1 MPIPTPADF
10 RDRTKKHSEVREMM
24 AQMAENV
31 APIQK
36 VDLKQKHISADTAE
50 LIDFSTYLQVGN
62 LNAATGLLENSQYT
76 NRRSIVDFPV
86 VQGVTYRIQN
96 TADVVS
102 SLRVAFFDA
111 NQNLLSVITK
121 TAGQMV
127 DWIFTAPAN
136 AAKAN
141 ITLKS
146 GNTDSIAYDASLVR
160 FYSSASGVFEL
171 SKVNNFSLRDDRVP
185 GLQANLSSVAGKT
198 NTLEKEIFKSEQYND
213 WLEFGLDSA
222 GGLNTVNTQSHL
234 EYISVQDGDVLSSDK
249 PMYRINLY
257 KADKSFISQGGFTG
271 GSSFTIPSG
280 LNVVFVRIS
289 KTESHTTNTTV
300 VTVTS
305 PVSEIIKMK
314 ATVAENAN
322 TVALN
327 KVAIQ
332 QKQDIIKPATA
343 SLIDFTAYL
352 KVGNINASTGLLE
365 NTGSKNRRS
374 IVDFPVVQGFT
385 YRIQNTADLLSNL
398 RIGWFDSNGT
408 LLSVTN
414 RPAGQ
419 MADWIFT
426 APANAVKANITL
438 KSGNTDSVVFDSGLV
453 KFFSSTNGDFKL
465 THINGF
471 ELAGAGGGD
480 TATDPDAVKNVVVGG
495 IYANKDGN
503 GVVVIGDATAQR
515 SGLMSPVDKAKLDAL
530 INGIITINGSGV
542 TKNAASFGFLPNNN
556 ADDNVVALK
565 AAVAGGGTIL
575 IDYPGVYDI
584 NQTIPLESNT
594 LILFG
599 AKVYINKVLFSGKSP
614 KYTFINEGA
623 YRKQWNENI
632 ILRGMKMICNGI
644 GNGTDGTAGIPGLR
658 GHIAMHYIRNFHLDD
673 FELLDG
679 DAQSYVVHV
688 CTFENIKITS
698 PHIEGYKDA
707 IHLGNGD
714 CYLIRDGRFKTYD
727 DPIALNCHDYAT
739 GQPELGSL
747 TNGLIENC
755 YDLADPDRGTTGY
768 FARILAGAWID
779 WKSGMTVQQ
788 SDTVVASNGK
798 MYRVSNGVTDPV
810 TYYTSLTEPS
820 HATGTAT
827 IDGIKWTM
835 IQDQNVGHSVG
846 VRGLTFRNIY
856 LQKPRP
862 IGISIHFDKD
872 RHSRSYYPNSEIP
885 DQDGIVFDGLYQ
897 QADIPTLISAVTPL
911 KTVKIINSEI
921 GDTRI
926 NLTNINTDG
935 MTYEPVNVLMMGNT
949 FKGKLAGQPLISTA
963 AGRTAKVKILGSI
976 KENDSYNPTFGSGV
990 TVISSDL

>member
-1 MPIPTPADF
+1 MANLEAQPKWSSVRLLEAHELARGGLNGNMNEQAKALAERTEFLSQEKASKYEIIQGVFEFGTYSEFDAVKATLPTNCTVVIGEENTTGSGQWGIGNNRWNGSTLIKSSYNPV
-10 RDRTKKHSEVREMM
+10 HN
-24 AQMAENV
+24 AEKYTDMK
-31 APIQK
+31 IS
-36 VDLKQKHISADTAE
+36 DLKVFKQDQIVPSDVSI
-50 LIDFSTYLQVGN
+50 IDFTAYLKVGN
-62 LNAATGLLENSQYT
+62 IDVTTGLLVETNKV

-96 TADVVS
+96 NS
-102 SLRVAFFDA
+102 
-111 NQNLLSVITK
+111 
-121 TAGQMV
+121 
-127 DWIFTAPAN
+127 
-136 AAKAN
+136 
-141 ITLKS
+141 
-146 GNTDSIAYDASLVR
+146 
-160 FYSSASGVFEL
+160 
-171 SKVNNFSLRDDRVP
+171 
-185 GLQANLSSVAGKT
+185 
-198 NTLEKEIFKSEQYND
+198 
-213 WLEFGLDSA
+213 
-222 GGLNTVNTQSHL
+222 
-234 EYISVQDGDVLSSDK
+234 
-249 PMYRINLY
+249 
-257 KADKSFISQGGFTG
+257 
-271 GSSFTIPSG
+271 
-280 LNVVFVRIS
+280 
-289 KTESHTTNTTV
+289 
-300 VTVTS
+300 
-305 PVSEIIKMK
+305 
-314 ATVAENAN
+314 
-322 TVALN
+322 
-327 KVAIQ
+327 
-332 QKQDIIKPATA
+332 
-343 SLIDFTAYL
+343 
-352 KVGNINASTGLLE
+352 
-365 NTGSKNRRS
+365 
-374 IVDFPVVQGFT
+374 
-385 YRIQNTADLLSNL
+385 DLLSNL
-398 RIGWFDSNGT
+398 SVGWFDSNGT

-438 KSGNTDSVVFDSGLV
+438 KSGNTDSIAYDAGLV

-471 ELAGAGGGD
+471 ELAGAGGGG
-480 TATDPDAVKNVVVGG
+480 TATDPEAVKNVVVGG

-503 GVVVIGDATAQR
+503 GIVIIGDASAQR
-515 SGLMSPVDKAKLDAL
+515 SGLMSPADKAKLDAL
-530 INGIITINGSGV
+530 INGTITINGSGV
-542 TKNAASFGFLPNNN
+542 TKNAASFGFLPTNN

-599 AKVYINKVLFSGKSP
+599 AKVYINKVLFNGKSP

-632 ILRGMKMICNGI
+632 ILRNLKMMCNGI
-644 GNGTDGTAGIPGLR
+644 GNGTDGTANIAGLR
-658 GHIAMHYIRNFHLDD
+658 GHVAMHYIRNFQLDD

-679 DAQSYVVHV
+679 DAGSYVVHI
-688 CTFENIKITS
+688 CTFENIKITG
-698 PHIEGYKDA
+698 PHIEGWKDA

-779 WKSGMTVQQ
+779 WESGMTVQQ

-835 IQDQNVGHSVG
+835 IQDQNVSHSVG

-862 IGISIHFDKD
+862 TGISIHFDKD
-872 RHSRSYYPNSEIP
+872 RYSRSYYPNSEIP

-897 QADIPTLISAVTPL
+897 QADIPTLINAVTPL

-926 NLTNINTDG
+926 NLTNINTAG
-935 MTYEPVNVLMMGNT
+935 MVYESVNVLMMGNT

-963 AGRTAKVKILGSI
+963 TGRTAKVKILGSI
-976 KENDSYNPTFGSGV
+976 KENDSYSPTFGAGV
-990 TVISSDL
+990 TVLASDL